1 VRTTPLF
8 RLEFANRKLARK
20 RPAVATPTVVSPR
33 ENRRFDPRG
42 TVSFGTAESVLS
54 DSGLT

>member
-8 RLEFANRKLARK
+8 RLEFANKKLAMK
-20 RPAVATPTVVSPR
+20 RPTVATATVVRPL